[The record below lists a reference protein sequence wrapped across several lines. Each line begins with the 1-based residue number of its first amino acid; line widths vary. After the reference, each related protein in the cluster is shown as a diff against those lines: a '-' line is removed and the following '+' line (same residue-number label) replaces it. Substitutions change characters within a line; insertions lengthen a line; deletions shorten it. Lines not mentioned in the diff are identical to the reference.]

1 MSDPERL
8 DWKNELASQ
17 VESEGE
23 PHPVDLLAKLM
34 RAESGSAPRPVAVPP
49 LTDTSLT
56 APHLV
61 SSESHRTEQIPA
73 AARALAAP
81 PGVEEANDPTA
92 LQRTLGAIR
101 SALPVLQRL
110 LPLLDGNILAALAGM
125 LTLPQAQP
133 HAHAQPAPKP
143 AVDLSPVEMRL
154 TDLKTQQLEL
164 RGQMTTQDA
173 ALKKLADQLEQVREA
188 TDRYA
193 LEQEELVYELK
204 AAGKRMNIVAFLAF
218 ALLAAS
224 IALNVVLYLQIHRLL
239 P

>member
-8 DWKNELASQ
+8 EWTHELGPQ
-17 VESEGE
+17 MESEGE
-23 PHPVDLLAKLM
+23 PHPVDLLARLM
-34 RAESGSAPRPVAVPP
+34 KSEASAGARPVPVAAPN
-49 LTDTSLT
+49 DTNLA

-61 SSESHRTEQIPA
+61 TASESHRPEPIPA

-81 PGVEEANDPTA
+81 PGGEEANDPTA

-133 HAHAQPAPKP
+133 QPQPKP
-143 AVDLSPVEMRL
+143 TVDLSPVETRL
-154 TDLKTQQLEL
+154 ADLKTQHQEL
-164 RGQMTTQDA
+164 RGQILTQDVS
-173 ALKKLADQLEQVREA
+173 LKKLAEQMEQVREA
-188 TDRYA
+188 SDRYA

-204 AAGKRMNIVAFLAF
+204 ASGKRMNVVAFLAF
-218 ALLAAS
+218 ALLAGS